1 VISVVI
7 PAHNESAVIGR
18 LLGGLLA
25 DAKPDEFDI
34 TVVANGCTDDTAAV
48 AAGFG
53 DAVNVVVTPVPSKFA
68 ALRLGDQHARG
79 FPRLYVDAD
88 IEIGTDDVRR
98 MADTLD
104 EPGVLAV
111 APTREVV
118 LDRRPLSVRWYYQFW
133 ERLPVVREGLFGRGV
148 IGVNEAGKARLGEIP
163 DVMGDDL
170 AASLA
175 FAPAERRVVPDSFV
189 RVHAPRTRDDLI
201 RRRVR
206 SATATSQLA
215 ERGDSARTTR
225 SDLIGV
231 VLGDL
236 RMAMRLPVFLWVTLV
251 SRRRADS
258 HIKSGDFTTWHRDE
272 SSRA

>member
-1 VISVVI
+1 MISVVI

-18 LLGGLLA
+18 LLDGLLS

-34 TVVANGCTDDTAAV
+34 TVVANGCTDDTATV
-48 AAGFG
+48 AASFG
-53 DAVNVVVTPVPSKFA
+53 DTVNVLTTPVPSKFA
-68 ALRLGDQHARG
+68 ALRLGDERAQG
-79 FPRLYVDAD
+79 FPRLYIDAD

-98 MADTLD
+98 LADALN
-104 EPGVLAV
+104 ESGVLAV

-133 ERLPVVREGLFGRGV
+133 QRLPVVREGLFGRGV
-148 IGVNEAGKARLGEIP
+148 IAVNEAGKARLGEIP

-175 FAPAERRVVPDSFV
+175 FAPAERRVVGDSLV
-189 RVHAPRTRDDLI
+189 RVHAPRTRADLI

-206 SATATSQLA
+206 SATATTQLA
-215 ERGDSARTTR
+215 ARGDSARTTR
-225 SDLIGV
+225 SDLVDV
-231 VLGDL
+231 VRSDL
-236 RMAMRLPVFLWVTLV
+236 RMALRLPAFLWITLV
-251 SRRRADS
+251 SRRRAS
-258 HIKSGDFTTWHRDE
+258 RHIKSGDYTTWHRDE